1 MYKIILHK
9 RVIKFINGR
18 TQKEQQKIKK
28 KFEYLQNNP
37 YPTNINI
44 DNKKMTNQD
53 KFRLRIGNYRFLY
66 SISNS
71 ELIIYMED
79 GDNRGDI
86 Y

>member
-1 MYKIILHK
+1 MYKIIPHK
-9 RVIKFINGR
+9 RVIKFINSR
-18 TQKEQQKIKK
+18 NLKERQRIRV
-28 KFEYLQNNP
+28 KFNQLKNNP
-37 YPTNINI
+37 YPTNINL

-66 SISNS
+66 SVIDSD
-71 ELIIYMED
+71 LVIYMED